1 MTELE
6 ELQKYAQENGE
17 HYFGID
23 DLPDD
28 WEEIE
33 QWVWEEIDD
42 GQWVDEWV
50 DEDKYSYST
59 TIVSKNGKFFAIDQ
73 SRSGSYF
80 SDYFYDKAEVYE
92 VERKEKTI
100 TVTTWVPKE

>member
-6 ELQKYAQENGE
+6 ELQKYAKENGE

-28 WEEIE
+28 WEEI
-33 QWVWEEIDD
+33 DD
-42 GQWVDEWV
+42 GQWVDEG
-50 DEDKYSYST
+50 KYSYNT

-92 VERKEKTI
+92 VERTEKTI

>member
-28 WEEIE
+28 WEEI
-33 QWVWEEIDD
+33 DD
-42 GQWVDEWV
+42 GQWVDEG
-50 DEDKYSYST
+50 KYSYNT
-59 TIVSKNGKFFAIDQ
+59 TIVSKNGKFLPLTNLVQDHISVTIFMMWLK
-73 SRSGSYF
+73 F
-80 SDYFYDKAEVYE
+80 MKLN
-92 VERKEKTI
+92 EK
-100 TVTTWVPKE
+100 KKLSL

>member
-28 WEEIE
+28 WEAPCPYPD
-33 QWVWEEIDD
+33 WID
-42 GQWVDEWV
+42 ESIF
-50 DEDKYSYST
+50 K
-59 TIVSKNGKFFAIDQ
+59 
-73 SRSGSYF
+73 
-80 SDYFYDKAEVYE
+80 
-92 VERKEKTI
+92 
-100 TVTTWVPKE
+100 